1 LTYFKKNTHS
11 GNRGAESNVLR
22 FNGTIGKRRESMITE
37 QNVREALKECYDP
50 EIPLN
55 VLDLGLIYN
64 IRLDNNAIE
73 IDMTLTAPGCPMHTM
88 ISKGIE
94 EKVRQI
100 DGVNDVKVNVI
111 WDPPW
116 TPERISEEGKKILGY
131 EN

>member
-1 LTYFKKNTHS
+1 M
-11 GNRGAESNVLR
+11 V
-22 FNGTIGKRRESMITE
+22 TE
-37 QNVREALKECYDP
+37 QNVREILKECYDP

-55 VLDLGLIYN
+55 VLDLGLIYA
-64 IRLDNNAIE
+64 IRLNDHVVE

-94 EKVRQI
+94 EKVRKM

-116 TPERISEEGKKILGY
+116 TPERISEEGKKILGFG
-131 EN
+131 N